1 MDKNFC
7 VFKLEEPIA
16 DIDALENELA
26 KMPFEPIP
34 EKSYTALK
42 YGFVKY
48 NDFADCLIE
57 EIAGV
62 NSAVYLHFVLRI
74 EEKKIPT
81 NVLNNE
87 FEKMILTRFKSMSE
101 FRMMKSKKE
110 RIELKENFERD
121 MLYTYP
127 CSKTDLHF
135 YVLDNKYLLVN
146 SSNYDKVNDY
156 LLTLRARIPL
166 LKTLRIVN
174 NKFRPLF
181 LMQCLHGIEQ
191 FQHFDIGQKV
201 NAFDIEN
208 KRTISLKNY
217 YLFDKNVQN
226 VLPMYMEIKQI
237 ELFYDNAISF
247 NFSPDFILSNINI
260 VDYEEVF
267 CADSAMEHEK
277 ERDYLIKIKHLIDDL
292 IEEFGGEQKQLFD
305 GLADAVVNVKGS
317 EIEDKRWALT
327 KSAIMETGSKNA
339 Q

>member
-34 EKSYTALK
+34 DKSYTTLK

-48 NDFADCLIE
+48 DDWADCLIE

-62 NSAVYLHFVLRI
+62 NSAVYLHFILRI
-74 EEKKIPT
+74 EEKRIPP

-135 YVLDNKYLLVN
+135 YVLNNQYLLVN
-146 SSNYDKVNDY
+146 SSNYDKVNGY
-156 LLTLRARIPL
+156 LITLQAKIPL
-166 LKTLRIVN
+166 LKSRRIVN

-226 VLPMYMEIKQI
+226 VVPMYMEIRQI
-237 ELFYDNAISF
+237 ELFYDNAIAF
-247 NFSPDFILSNINI
+247 NFSPDFILSNIRI
-260 VDYEEVF
+260 VDYEEVVRGE
-267 CADSAMEHEK
+267 STSQYEM
-277 ERDYLIKIKHLIDDL
+277 ERDYLLKIKHLIDDL
-292 IEEFGGEQKQLFD
+292 IDDFGGEQEQLFD
-305 GLADAVVNVKGS
+305 GLADAVVNAKGS

-327 KSAIMETGSKNA
+327 KQAIMKTGGENA
-339 Q
+339 

>member
-26 KMPFEPIP
+26 KMPFETIP
-34 EKSYTALK
+34 EKSYTTLK
-42 YGFVKY
+42 YGFIKY

-62 NSAVYLHFVLRI
+62 NNAVYLHFVLRI
-74 EEKKIPT
+74 EEKKIPP

-127 CSKTDLHF
+127 CSKMDLHF

-156 LLTLRARIPL
+156 LLILRARIPL

-181 LMQCLHGIEQ
+181 LMQCLHGIEH
-191 FQHFDIGQKV
+191 FQHFDIGQNV

-226 VLPMYMEIKQI
+226 VVPMYMEIKNI

-260 VDYEEVF
+260 LNYEYVIDD
-267 CADSAMEHEK
+267 DSVELCQI
-277 ERDYLIKIKHLIDDL
+277 ERDYLLKIKHLIDDL

-305 GLADAVVNVKGS
+305 GLADAVVNAKGS

-327 KSAIMETGSKNA
+327 KSAIMETGSENA

>member
-34 EKSYTALK
+34 EKSYTTLK
-42 YGFVKY
+42 YGFIKY
-48 NDFADCLIE
+48 NDWADCLIE

-74 EEKKIPT
+74 EEKKIPP

-87 FEKMILTRFKSMSE
+87 FEKMILTRFPSMSE

-135 YVLDNKYLLVN
+135 YVLNNEYLLVN
-146 SSNYDKVNDY
+146 SSNYDKVNNY
-156 LLTLRARIPL
+156 LLTLRAYCPL
-166 LKTLRIVN
+166 LKTRRIVN

-226 VLPMYMEIKQI
+226 VVPMYMELKQI
-237 ELFYDNAISF
+237 ELFYDNSIAF
-247 NFSPDFILSNINI
+247 NFSPDFILSNIRI
-260 VDYEEVF
+260 VEWEEVV
-267 CADSAMEHEK
+267 CGDSTSECEM
-277 ERDYLIKIKHLIDDL
+277 ERDYLLKIKHLIDDL
-292 IEEFGGEQKQLFD
+292 IEEFGGEQEQLFD
-305 GLADAVVNVKGS
+305 GLADAVVNAKWS
-317 EIEDKRWALT
+317 EIEDKRWELT
-327 KSAIMETGSKNA
+327 KSAIMETGVE

>member
-1 MDKNFC
+1 MGGLF
-7 VFKLEEPIA
+7 VE
-16 DIDALENELA
+16 DI
-26 KMPFEPIP
+26 
-34 EKSYTALK
+34 
-42 YGFVKY
+42 V
-48 NDFADCLIE
+48 
-57 EIAGV
+57 GV

-74 EEKKIPT
+74 EEKKIPP

-146 SSNYDKVNDY
+146 SSNYDKVNNY
-156 LLTLRARIPL
+156 LITLQAKIPL
-166 LKTLRIVN
+166 LKSRRIVN

-191 FQHFDIGQKV
+191 FQYFYIGQDI

-217 YLFDKNVQN
+217 PLFTKNVQN
-226 VLPMYMEIKQI
+226 VLPMYMEIKKI
-237 ELFYDNAISF
+237 ELVYDNAILF

-260 VDYEEVF
+260 VDYEEVVRG
-267 CADSAMEHEK
+267 DSTSQCEM
-277 ERDYLIKIKHLIDDL
+277 ERDYLLKIKHLINDL
-292 IEEFGGEQKQLFD
+292 IEEFGGEQEQLFD
-305 GLADAVVNVKGS
+305 GLADAIVNAKGS

-327 KSAIMETGSKNA
+327 KQAIMETGVENA
-339 Q
+339 

>member
-34 EKSYTALK
+34 EKSYTTLK
-42 YGFVKY
+42 YGFIKY
-48 NDFADCLIE
+48 NDWEDCLIE

-74 EEKKIPT
+74 EEKKIPP

-87 FEKMILTRFKSMSE
+87 FEKMILTRFSSLLE
-101 FRMMKSKKE
+101 FRTMKTKKE

-135 YVLDNKYLLVN
+135 YVLNNEYLLVN
-146 SSNYDKVNDY
+146 SSNYDKVNGY
-156 LLTLRARIPL
+156 LITLQAKIPL
-166 LKTLRIVN
+166 LKSRRIVN

-191 FQHFDIGQKV
+191 FQEFDIGQKI

-208 KRTISLKNY
+208 KRTISIKNY
-217 YLFDKNVQN
+217 YLLDKSVQN
-226 VLPMYMEIKQI
+226 VVPMYMEIKQI
-237 ELFYDNAISF
+237 ELFWDNAISF

-260 VDYEEVF
+260 LNIEYVIDD
-267 CADSAMEHEK
+267 DSVELHQI
-277 ERDYLIKIKHLIDDL
+277 ERDYLLKIKHLIDDL
-292 IEEFGGEQKQLFD
+292 IEEFGGEQEQLFD
-305 GLADAVVNVKGS
+305 GLADAVVNAKGS

-327 KSAIMETGSKNA
+327 KSAIMGTGGENA
-339 Q
+339 

>member
-16 DIDALENELA
+16 DIDALENEMA

-34 EKSYTALK
+34 EKSYTTLK
-42 YGFVKY
+42 YGFIKY
-48 NDFADCLIE
+48 NDWADCLIE
-57 EIAGV
+57 EILGV

-74 EEKKIPT
+74 EEKKIPP

-87 FEKMILTRFKSMSE
+87 FEKMILTRFASMSE

-121 MLYTYP
+121 MIYTYP

-135 YVLDNKYLLVN
+135 YILDNKYLLVN
-146 SSNYDKVNDY
+146 SNNYDKVNNY
-156 LLTLRARIPL
+156 LLTLRAYCPL
-166 LKTLRIVN
+166 LKTRRIVN
-174 NKFRPLF
+174 NKFIPLF

-226 VLPMYMEIKQI
+226 VVPMYMEIKQI
-237 ELFYDNAISF
+237 ELLWNNAISL

-260 VDYEEVF
+260 LNIEYVIDD
-267 CADSAMEHEK
+267 DSVELHQV
-277 ERDYLIKIKHLIDDL
+277 ERDYLLKIKHLIDDL
-292 IEEFGGEQKQLFD
+292 IEEFGGEQEQLFD
-305 GLADAVVNVKGS
+305 GLADAVVNAKGS

-327 KSAIMETGSKNA
+327 KSAIMETGGK
-339 Q
+339 

>member
-34 EKSYTALK
+34 DKSYTTLK

-48 NDFADCLIE
+48 DDWADCLIE

-62 NSAVYLHFVLRI
+62 NSAVYLHFILRI
-74 EEKKIPT
+74 EEKRIPP

-135 YVLDNKYLLVN
+135 YVLNNQYLLVN
-146 SSNYDKVNDY
+146 SSNYDKVNGY
-156 LLTLRARIPL
+156 LITLQAKIPL
-166 LKTLRIVN
+166 LKSRRIVN

-191 FQHFDIGQKV
+191 FQHFDIGQ
-201 NAFDIEN
+201 
-208 KRTISLKNY
+208 
-217 YLFDKNVQN
+217 
-226 VLPMYMEIKQI
+226 
-237 ELFYDNAISF
+237 
-247 NFSPDFILSNINI
+247 
-260 VDYEEVF
+260 
-267 CADSAMEHEK
+267 
-277 ERDYLIKIKHLIDDL
+277 
-292 IEEFGGEQKQLFD
+292 
-305 GLADAVVNVKGS
+305 
-317 EIEDKRWALT
+317 
-327 KSAIMETGSKNA
+327 
-339 Q
+339 

>member
-16 DIDALENELA
+16 DIDALENELS

-34 EKSYTALK
+34 EKSYTTLK
-42 YGFVKY
+42 YGFIKY
-48 NDFADCLIE
+48 NDWADCLIE

-62 NSAVYLHFVLRI
+62 NSAVYLHFILRI
-74 EEKKIPT
+74 EEKRIPP

-121 MLYTYP
+121 MIYTYP

-135 YVLDNKYLLVN
+135 YILDNKYLLVN
-146 SSNYDKVNDY
+146 SSNYDKVNNY
-156 LLTLRARIPL
+156 LLTLRAYCPL
-166 LKTLRIVN
+166 LKTRRIVN

-181 LMQCLHGIEQ
+181 LMQCLHDIEQ

-226 VLPMYMEIKQI
+226 VVPMYIELKQI

-260 VDYEEVF
+260 LNIEYVIDD
-267 CADSAMEHEK
+267 DSVELHQV
-277 ERDYLIKIKHLIDDL
+277 ERDYLLKIKHLIDDL
-292 IEEFGGEQKQLFD
+292 IDEFGGEQEQLFD
-305 GLADAVVNVKGS
+305 GLADAVVNAKGS
-317 EIEDKRWALT
+317 EIEDRRWALT
-327 KSAIMETGSKNA
+327 KSAIMETGVE

>member
-34 EKSYTALK
+34 DKSYTTLK
-42 YGFVKY
+42 YGFIKY
-48 NDFADCLIE
+48 NDWADCLIE

-74 EEKKIPT
+74 EEKKIPP

-135 YVLDNKYLLVN
+135 YVLNNQYLLVN
-146 SSNYDKVNDY
+146 SSNYDKVNNY
-156 LLTLRARIPL
+156 LTTLQAKIPL
-166 LKTLRIVN
+166 LKSRRIVN

-226 VLPMYMEIKQI
+226 VVPMYMEIIKI
-237 ELFYDNAISF
+237 ELFYDNSIAF
-247 NFSPDFILSNINI
+247 NFSPDFILSNIRI
-260 VDYEEVF
+260 VDYEEVIG
-267 CADSAMEHEK
+267 CESTSQYEM
-277 ERDYLIKIKHLIDDL
+277 ERDYLLKIKHLIDDL
-292 IEEFGGEQKQLFD
+292 IDEFGGEQEQLFD
-305 GLADAVVNVKGS
+305 GLADAVVNAKGS

-327 KSAIMETGSKNA
+327 KQAIMKTGVE